1 LLAEVQS
8 LWSWFS
14 IDFNDTR
21 VNETDD
27 LFIVIP
33 PAPMGTTSS
42 FGYEGDYAFGNQ
54 YDEGSFW
61 FTRDSGNLWRDLP
74 IMYEFSFET
83 YGCS

>member
-1 LLAEVQS
+1 MLAEVQS
-8 LWSWFS
+8 LWGWFS
-14 IDFNDTR
+14 IDFNDTL

-42 FGYEGDYAFGNQ
+42 FGYEWGYAFGNQ
-54 YDEGSFW
+54 YDNGSFW

-74 IMYEFSFET
+74 TMYEFTFKT
-83 YGCS
+83 YEYN